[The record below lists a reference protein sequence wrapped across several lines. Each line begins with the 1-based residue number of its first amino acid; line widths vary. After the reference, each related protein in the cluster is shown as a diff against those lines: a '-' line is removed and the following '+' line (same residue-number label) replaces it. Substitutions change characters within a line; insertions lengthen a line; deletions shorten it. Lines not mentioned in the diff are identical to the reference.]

1 MFVCFFVPVLSLLV
15 CDDTHKVDFSFQL
28 SLFVLG
34 QSICCV
40 DSCPFLRFRPAY
52 VNPHLNWEDCLGYK
66 LKLGKEGK
74 TAFKF
79 IEKAEAGDS
88 KIDVSV
94 AFLCGRAFHVG
105 VQWYIYL
112 RCVVVL
118 ITLSRSCW
126 LRE

>member
-1 MFVCFFVPVLSLLV
+1 MF
-15 CDDTHKVDFSFQL
+15 
-28 SLFVLG
+28 G

-52 VNPHLNWEDCLGYK
+52 VNTHLNWEDCLGYK

-94 AFLCGRAFHVG
+94 AFLCGRAFTLECSG
-105 VQWYIYL
+105 IFMF
-112 RCVVVL
+112 VVL
-118 ITLSRSCW
+118 SSSIHCRAPVGCVNNVFFVPRLFFRYHPC
-126 LRE
+126 